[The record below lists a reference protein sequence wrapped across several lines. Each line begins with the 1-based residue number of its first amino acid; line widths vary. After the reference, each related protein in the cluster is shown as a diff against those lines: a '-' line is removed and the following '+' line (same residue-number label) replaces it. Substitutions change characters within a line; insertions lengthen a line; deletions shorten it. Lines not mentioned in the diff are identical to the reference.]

1 MPNYMFVHPVL
12 GLTAVGLIL
21 TAFAMKA
28 GEHKFWTLHY
38 LTGLSAGA
46 AGLTAFSV
54 AIVVVL
60 RRTVETGGHASLPL
74 VANVHLVLACLG
86 LLALTVQVALGL
98 AVHYVLG
105 GPPRYLRFH
114 RRNARLLVVLA
125 ISILLLGLA
134 TLSTLMV

>member
-12 GLTAVGLIL
+12 GLAAVCLIL
-21 TAFAMKA
+21 AAFAMKA

-38 LTGLSAGA
+38 ITGLLAGVT
-46 AGLTAFSV
+46 GITAFSV
-54 AIVVVL
+54 AILVVA
-60 RRTVETGGHASLPL
+60 RRFVDTGGHPNLPL

-86 LLALTVQVALGL
+86 LLALTAQVALGL

-105 GPPRYLRFH
+105 GPPRFLRYH

-125 ISILLLGLA
+125 VAILLLGLA